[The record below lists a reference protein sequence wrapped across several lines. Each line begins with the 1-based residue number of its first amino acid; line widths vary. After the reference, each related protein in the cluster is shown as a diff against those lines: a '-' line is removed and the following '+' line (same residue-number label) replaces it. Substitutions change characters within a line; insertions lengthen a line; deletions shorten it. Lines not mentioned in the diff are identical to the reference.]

1 MSTHAASAAKLLR
14 SFPNCV
20 LIRDAGAAF
29 AVGMHAVTSTL
40 SRKTQ
45 GGTIV
50 SKVSYIP
57 KDYNSVTPYLIIKG
71 AAQAIEYY
79 KKVFGATETVRM
91 NGPDGKVGHAEL
103 KIGNSHIMLA
113 DENPSMGEGHT
124 SAATVGGSPVSLYV
138 YLPDV
143 DTVIK
148 RATDEGAKILKP
160 VQDQFYGDRNGFI
173 RDPFG
178 HLWGIATHIEDVSPQ
193 EMSERMKKVMQAA

>member
-1 MSTHAASAAKLLR
+1 M
-14 SFPNCV
+14 
-20 LIRDAGAAF
+20 
-29 AVGMHAVTSTL
+29 
-40 SRKTQ
+40 
-45 GGTIV
+45 

-57 KDYNSVTPYLIIKG
+57 KDYNSVTPYLFING

-91 NGPDGKVGHAEL
+91 NGPDGKIGHAEL
-103 KIGNSHIMLA
+103 KIGDSHIMLA

-143 DTVIK
+143 DSVIK